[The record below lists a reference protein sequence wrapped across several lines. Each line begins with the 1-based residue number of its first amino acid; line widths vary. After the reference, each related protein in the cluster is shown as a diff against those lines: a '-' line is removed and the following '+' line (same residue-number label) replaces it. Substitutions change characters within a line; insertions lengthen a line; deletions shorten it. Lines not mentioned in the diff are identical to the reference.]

1 MRQVC
6 RRRPLQGKM
15 ITEELTEQLVWLKG
29 LLEHQKE
36 GEASGFLAALPRAP
50 SLRTLAHKLLSKYNI
65 SSSSKKE
72 GTPVMTTIVML
83 SLSRITCHLAYRPRS
98 QQPWNH
104 KSWRFR
110 YRCMRRCRRSIS
122 DRKRRSNKRSTL
134 RMSAGRLNNI
144 LRRKMLLLMGR
155 GLVDS
160 LKTRRNSRR
169 AVRGLQRMTSSHL
182 QTRGAQQQIL
192 TSISEAGQALR
203 AANLLRIIQA
213 DQKCRNQS
221 HPPK

>member
-1 MRQVC
+1 MCFFNSNVNV
-6 RRRPLQGKM
+6 LDY
-15 ITEELTEQLVWLKG
+15 
-29 LLEHQKE
+29 LLDFDWIIHLLFWQICQFNVIMLNY
-36 GEASGFLAALPRAP
+36 SSD
-50 SLRTLAHKLLSKYNI
+50 SLCSQIRT
-65 SSSSKKE
+65 
-72 GTPVMTTIVML
+72 
-83 SLSRITCHLAYRPRS
+83 LSRITCHLAYRPRS

-122 DRKRRSNKRSTL
+122 DRKRRSNKRNTS

-169 AVRGLQRMTSSHL
+169 AVRGLQRMTSSLL